1 MAALTTVAAIKQYLD
16 IRVDTDDDMLYRLAE
31 AETDWLTAALR
42 MGGVLETQYDRR
54 LNGSGS
60 ERLMLPEYPIIAVS
74 DVVVEDEPIP
84 LAEEDGDAGY
94 WYVPGDD
101 YIQLVGRAYTFPRGH
116 GNVNV
121 VWTAGYKPVPSD
133 LEQLC
138 IELVGTKYVWRKRIG
153 EGSKSLGGETVAYV
167 RELTEWQKEVLKA
180 YRRVVPIT

>member
-1 MAALTTVAAIKQYLD
+1 MAALASVEAIKQYLD
-16 IRVDTDDDMLYRLAE
+16 IRVDTDDALLYRLAE

-42 MGGVLETQYDRR
+42 MGGVTETQYDRR

-60 ERLMLPEYPIIAVS
+60 ERLLLPEYPIIEVI
-74 DVVVEDEPIP
+74 DVLVEGEVIP
-84 LAEEDGDAGY
+84 LADDDGETGY
-94 WYVPGDD
+94 WYSPGDCVL
-101 YIQLVGRAYTFPRGH
+101 QLIGGYVFPRGV

-153 EGSKSLGGETVAYV
+153 ESSKSLGGETVAYV

-180 YRRVVPIT
+180 YRRVVPIV